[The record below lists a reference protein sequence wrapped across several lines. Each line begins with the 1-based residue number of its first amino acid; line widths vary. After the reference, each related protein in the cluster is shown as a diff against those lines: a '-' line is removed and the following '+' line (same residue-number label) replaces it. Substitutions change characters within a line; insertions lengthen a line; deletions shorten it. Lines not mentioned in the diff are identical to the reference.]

1 MPTTT
6 RTHKPFVPAGRE
18 RPVAAV
24 MHRGVV
30 TCVADAAALTA
41 ARIMA
46 AHRIHAVVVVN
57 RQGECVSVIGTRD
70 VVRAAQ
76 DGNLQCALSRAIG
89 RPPVLVDL
97 TTPLETVIELMYRHD
112 VDHVVV
118 TRRGKSKPIGVL
130 SILDAIE
137 SFRA

>member
-1 MPTTT
+1 MVPTI
-6 RTHKPFVPAGRE
+6 REHKPLVPAGRD

-30 TCVADAAALTA
+30 SCVEDAAALTA
-41 ARIMA
+41 ARMMA

-57 RQGECVSVIGTRD
+57 RDGNCVSVIGTGD

-76 DGNLQCALSRAIG
+76 DGSLQFALSRAIG
-89 RPPVLVDL
+89 RPPVLVDP
-97 TTPLETVIELMYRHD
+97 TTPLRRAIQLMHRHD

-118 TRRGKSKPIGVL
+118 TQRARSKPIGVL
-130 SILDAIE
+130 SILDAIDA
-137 SFRA
+137 F

>member
-1 MPTTT
+1 M
-6 RTHKPFVPAGRE
+6 RAIRANKPFVPAGRD

-30 TCVADAAALTA
+30 TCVEDATALTA
-41 ARIMA
+41 ARVMA
-46 AHRIHAVVVVN
+46 AHRVHAVVVVN
-57 RQGECVSVIGTRD
+57 RDGNCVSVIGTAD

-76 DGNLQCALSRAIG
+76 DGSLHFAASRAIG
-89 RPPVLVDL
+89 RRPVFVDL
-97 TTPLETVIELMYRHD
+97 TTPLRTAIQLMYRHD

-118 TRRGKSKPIGVL
+118 TQRTGSKPIGVL

-137 SFRA
+137 AF